1 MDKSF
6 LGIDVSTL
14 PIWANVLVFIGTVF
28 VVAKAA
34 GWFVEGA
41 SAIGRRLGISELVL
55 GLTVVAIGTSA
66 PEFAVS
72 ITAAVDGSGNL
83 AVSNVVGSNVFNLGV
98 ILGIVA
104 MLRAIGTNRAVIVR
118 DGGLLFL
125 GSLFALATIGADL
138 AFGRVEGAIFVGIL
152 MLYIVYLIRQG
163 RRDAR
168 AVTIDAVPV
177 VERGLPLDLVFFGGG
192 LAVVLLASRFM
203 VDSASTVA
211 RDLGVSEWVI
221 GVTIVAAGTS
231 APELATS
238 VVAALKGRGELGVG
252 ALIGSD
258 IFNLFGVIGVS
269 GLIAPMTV
277 APEAQVSLY
286 ALSGMVL
293 VVILFMRTS
302 FRISRVEG
310 LILFLI
316 ALGRW
321 AWDIF
326 GSTGGQAAP

>member
-1 MDKSF
+1 MNGF

-14 PIWANVLVFIGTVF
+14 PIWANVLVFIAMVLT
-28 VVAKAA
+28 VAKGA
-34 GWFVEGA
+34 GWFVDGA

-72 ITAAVDGSGNL
+72 ITAAINGSGSL
-83 AVSNVVGSNVFNLGV
+83 AVSNVVGSNIFNLGV

-104 MLRAIGTNRAVIVR
+104 MIGSLATTRVVIIR

-138 AFGRVEGAIFVGIL
+138 AFGRVEGLIFVTIL
-152 MLYIVYLIRQG
+152 ILYVVYLIRQG

-168 AVTIDAVPV
+168 LVSFDAPPAPERPLAID
-177 VERGLPLDLVFFGGG
+177 LIYFFGG
-192 LAVVLLASRFM
+192 LIIILVASRFM
-203 VDSASTVA
+203 VDAASSVA
-211 RDLGVSEWVI
+211 REMGVSEWVI

-238 VVAALKGRGELGVG
+238 LAAALKGRGELGVG

-269 GLIAPMTV
+269 GIIAPMTV

-286 ALSGMVL
+286 AFSGMVL
-293 VVILFMRTS
+293 LVIFFMRTG
-302 FRISRVEG
+302 FKISRREG
-310 LILFLI
+310 LILVLV
-316 ALGRW
+316 ALARW
-321 AWDIF
+321 GWDIF
-326 GSTGGQAAP
+326 SVPAGTP